1 MKIDTPFC
9 FFFLFLVL
17 GSLSCV
23 SALAQDGTR
32 RSLKSSLGTFLNSI
46 AWFLISDFIT
56 ESFTFSSSE
65 EMENDDLDLGI

>member
-1 MKIDTPFC
+1 MKIDAPFC

-23 SALAQDGTR
+23 SALAQDSTR

-46 AWFLISDFIT
+46 TWFLIFDFIA

-65 EMENDDLDLGI
+65 EMENDDLDLGT